1 MNTLLGSALSS
12 QKRLLVMQWL
22 KDPTAHFRPQQDGDL
37 VSDGVCLLLIAEKL
51 GVSPPTASAHL
62 KILCEAG
69 LLKSKKIGKW
79 IFYRRDEPGI
89 RTAKKSLREML

>member
-62 KILCEAG
+62 KILCETG

-79 IFYRRDEPGI
+79 IFYRRDEPGV
-89 RTAKKSLREML
+89 RAAKKSLREML